1 VGIPRRDYNLRGRR
15 EGLLLQGFGEQEILH
30 LVSTVLVFLAAAV
43 PAYMSLRLKGTFRRL
58 TLLLS
63 LFILIHGFYHAS
75 MVAGLPF
82 LANDVLEPLS
92 IAALIAFGLDYMRVT
107 RKNREVVEN

>member
-1 VGIPRRDYNLRGRR
+1 MQ
-15 EGLLLQGFGEQEILH
+15 GLGEQEILH

-43 PAYMSLRLKGTFRRL
+43 PAYMSFRLKGNFRKL

-82 LANDVLEPLS
+82 LANDILEPVS
-92 IAALIAFGLDYMRVT
+92 IAALIAFGLYYMRVT
-107 RKNREVVEN
+107 KKNREIIKN